1 MKTIPD
7 LPSALDL
14 DLLERSL
21 SARRLDRVELAEI
34 LHHINKALQE
44 HASELDQSGGLLTG
58 KEEAA
63 RPSLARQ
70 AQRLREQVESLAE
83 SSGELRDQIQEE
95 GQMAIRQ
102 KAREFLQSLRKQRNL
117 EADVKLESLT
127 DIGGEA

>member
-1 MKTIPD
+1 MRTIPD

-21 SARRLDRVELAEI
+21 SARRLDRIELAEI
-34 LHHINKALQE
+34 LYHIDKALQE

-83 SSGELRDQIQEE
+83 SSGELRDQIQEQ

-102 KAREFLQSLRKQRNL
+102 KAREFLKALRKQRDL